1 MRSQYSTWKPRFR
14 REPGPFNRGYVF
26 GPSSTNGLE
35 DMFMNMK
42 SLHGIAVAAALVFV
56 LPAAA
61 SAAPLSSG
69 AGAISTAADELGSEM
84 MVQVKG
90 GKHRGWHGRHH
101 GRHYGWNRGR
111 HLGWY
116 KHRHKHH
123 YARAR
128 WYRY

>member
-1 MRSQYSTWKPRFR
+1 
-14 REPGPFNRGYVF
+14 
-26 GPSSTNGLE
+26 
-35 DMFMNMK
+35 MNMK

-69 AGAISTAADELGSEM
+69 AGAISTAVDELGSDM
-84 MVQVKG
+84 MIEVKG
-90 GKHRGWHGRHH
+90 GKHHGWHRGHH
-101 GRHYGWNRGR
+101 GRHYGWTRGR